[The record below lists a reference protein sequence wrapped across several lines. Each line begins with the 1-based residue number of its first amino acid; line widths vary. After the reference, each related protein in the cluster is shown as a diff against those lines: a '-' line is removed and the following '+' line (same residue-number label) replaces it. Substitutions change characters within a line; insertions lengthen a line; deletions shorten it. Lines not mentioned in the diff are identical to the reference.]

1 MDNRIKLQAGCMLII
16 LFMAIIYFRT
26 KRVKSY
32 SHILFSI
39 SLGTMIF
46 NLCFDMTTVYTVNH
60 MDTVLPIANWVCHI
74 LFLGSL
80 IREVFLCYLYCV
92 VLIHKDGVSG
102 DCISKR

>member
-46 NLCFDMTTVYTVNH
+46 NLCFDTGFVIDGFY
-60 MDTVLPIANWVCHI
+60 
-74 LFLGSL
+74 
-80 IREVFLCYLYCV
+80 EECYFNKEIPDIIIV
-92 VLIHKDGVSG
+92 RAIK
-102 DCISKR
+102 IER